1 MDNVEFGL
9 EDVFDLSEETSEAAS
24 PEGGSPGEAA
34 EPTEFITETV
44 SEVSFLD
51 KPFNEY
57 STTESLFLLFLALVV
72 LICVQNI
79 FRRD

>member
-51 KPFNEY
+51 KPFSEY
-57 STTESLFLLFLALVV
+57 STSESLLLLILGIV
-72 LICVQNI
+72 LLILIQDI
-79 FRRD
+79 FRRE